1 MLLHLVYNLYLI
13 VFAVVSL
20 VVFNSPVVFDVLA
33 ELVVESHVFGVFAV
47 FDVFAVL
54 MCVVFAIVVCYVKCG

>member
-13 VFAVVSL
+13 VFVVVSL

-33 ELVVESHVFGVFAV
+33 ELVVESHVF
-47 FDVFAVL
+47 AVL
-54 MCVVFAIVVCYVKCG
+54 MCVVFAIVGCCVRCG

>member
-33 ELVVESHVFGVFAV
+33 VLVVESHVFA
-47 FDVFAVL
+47 VFAVL
-54 MCVVFAIVVCYVKCG
+54 MCVVFAIVVCCVRCG